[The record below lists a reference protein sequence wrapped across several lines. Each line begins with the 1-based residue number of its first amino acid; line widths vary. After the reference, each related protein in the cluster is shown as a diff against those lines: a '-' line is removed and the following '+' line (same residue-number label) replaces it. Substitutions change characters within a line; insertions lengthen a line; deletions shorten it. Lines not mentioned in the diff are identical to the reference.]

1 MKTKV
6 YIGNLLR
13 TLRKSNLLTQEEV
26 ASLLHISRQAYN
38 RLECGY
44 AQPTIEALA
53 ILSDIYDYDLF
64 VFILKNMPKE
74 MVAEQKEFKL
84 NMPIKFIKLF
94 SIPFKFI
101 FSFSFFFQI
110 SKRFFNK
117 MAISNYGIWFR

>member
-53 ILSDIYDYDLF
+53 ILSDIF

-84 NMPIKFIKLF
+84 NMPINSIK
-94 SIPFKFI
+94 IYAHKDEENPDK
-101 FSFSFFFQI
+101 
-110 SKRFFNK
+110 
-117 MAISNYGIWFR
+117 

>member
-64 VFILKNMPKE
+64 LFILKNMPKE

-84 NMPIKFIKLF
+84 NMPINSIK
-94 SIPFKFI
+94 IYAHKDEENPDK
-101 FSFSFFFQI
+101 
-110 SKRFFNK
+110 
-117 MAISNYGIWFR
+117 

>member
-44 AQPTIEALA
+44 YLVCGRLR
-53 ILSDIYDYDLF
+53 ILYSYVNQLYTDI
-64 VFILKNMPKE
+64 NR
-74 MVAEQKEFKL
+74 
-84 NMPIKFIKLF
+84 IKLF
-94 SIPFKFI
+94 HYHVPDIGLYLILACRKYRIHSV
-101 FSFSFFFQI
+101 
-110 SKRFFNK
+110 
-117 MAISNYGIWFR
+117 